1 MTTGKG
7 MFGAV
12 DRWRRASGL
21 ILRASKMHREQTE
34 IGDDGQRDVWSGR
47 PLEEGI
53 GADTTGFEDASRA
66 DGDRWRKHLDERE
79 RVLRAVD
86 RSQGQGGRHVAWIW
100 QCACG
105 CLGLEEV
112 AAPCIR
118 RAVGRQLDAA
128 MCLRSGRPL

>member
-21 ILRASKMHREQTE
+21 ILRASKMPREQTE

-53 GADTTGFEDASRA
+53 GADTTGVEDASRA
-66 DGDRWRKHLDERE
+66 DGDR
-79 RVLRAVD
+79 
-86 RSQGQGGRHVAWIW
+86 
-100 QCACG
+100 
-105 CLGLEEV
+105 
-112 AAPCIR
+112 
-118 RAVGRQLDAA
+118 
-128 MCLRSGRPL
+128 